1 MFRFCTMP
9 RQNVF
14 RGAAPFRRIGE
25 NVTDS
30 CPAFPII
37 IAEKT
42 LLENSRYGLLLTFMV
57 FFGTAALFPR
67 PETLLK
73 ERKIAGFRC
82 DEKQTLQA
90 GRGVC
95 GSGGRRRLPEY
106 RRRRCFHCRKS
117 QLQAISSMAKRSG
130 SVFRHVRRTGVFHAV
145 ICRMAG
151 QTDSFSRISIRLS
164 ALASTGFRNFL
175 RASSSPSPRRH
186 QSRPSSRMET
196 GE

>member
-1 MFRFCTMP
+1 MLYLNQTYEFLTGGYYSGNTQWNKKHSEIDNCFKLYQLT
-9 RQNVF
+9 Q
-14 RGAAPFRRIGE
+14 GE
-25 NVTDS
+25 
-30 CPAFPII
+30 AFI
-37 IAEKT
+37 
-42 LLENSRYGLLLTFMV
+42 
-57 FFGTAALFPR
+57 
-67 PETLLK
+67 
-73 ERKIAGFRC
+73 C